1 MITWGKRALSPVP
14 RGVGCVCDVR
24 CRWALLTLLVSVLLA
39 WAGGT
44 LVLGLATPVGRSWA
58 GIPGHWGA
66 VFVCQS
72 GRPVGVGL
80 LGLLLGVFLLDGL
93 ALGWAWGS
101 VLSGAVRLFHPVG
114 PSLLAVGKCHT
125 MLLLVHG
132 HVGCSWVVVR
142 VGWFWGVSSLVGD
155 F

>member
-1 MITWGKRALSPVP
+1 MGFAIPVEQ
-14 RGVGCVCDVR
+14 
-24 CRWALLTLLVSVLLA
+24 
-39 WAGGT
+39 
-44 LVLGLATPVGRSWA
+44 SWV

-66 VFVCQS
+66 VFVCHN

-80 LGLLLGVFLLDGL
+80 PGRLLGVFLLDGL

-142 VGWFWGVSSLVGD
+142 VGWF
-155 F
+155 

>member
-1 MITWGKRALSPVP
+1 MGF
-14 RGVGCVCDVR
+14 
-24 CRWALLTLLVSVLLA
+24 
-39 WAGGT
+39 
-44 LVLGLATPVGRSWA
+44 ATPVERSWA

-66 VFVCQS
+66 VFVGHS

-80 LGLLLGVFLLDGL
+80 PGLPLGVFLLDCL

-114 PSLLAVGKCHT
+114 PSLLAVGKFHT
-125 MLLLVHG
+125 MPLPVHG
-132 HVGCSWVVVR
+132 HVGGSWVVVR
-142 VGWFWGVSSLVGD
+142 VGWFWGVFSLVGD

>member
-1 MITWGKRALSPVP
+1 MGF
-14 RGVGCVCDVR
+14 
-24 CRWALLTLLVSVLLA
+24 
-39 WAGGT
+39 
-44 LVLGLATPVGRSWA
+44 ATPVGRSWA

-66 VFVCQS
+66 VFVCHS

-101 VLSGAVRLFHPVG
+101 VPPGAVRLFPPVG
-114 PSLLAVGKCHT
+114 PPLPAVGKCHT

-132 HVGCSWVVVR
+132 HVGC
-142 VGWFWGVSSLVGD
+142 L
-155 F
+155 